1 MKHLKALLI
10 KFGML
15 TAVLWIVLT
24 VAYGVSFVD
33 TLIVSAVLTVA
44 AYVLGDLMIFRK
56 SGDAHEHQKRNL
68 IATVSDMVMAFAV
81 IWLMGEA
88 LFPNDTNILSASLMS
103 AILIAGG
110 EWLFH
115 KWIDR
120 NVFGLKESGESVTG
134 NADYTP

>member
-1 MKHLKALLI
+1 MEHAKALLI
-10 KFGML
+10 KFVMM

-24 VAYGVSFVD
+24 VAFGVSFAD
-33 TLIVSAVLTVA
+33 TLLVSLVLTLA
-44 AYVLGDLMIFRK
+44 AYVLGDLLNFRK
-56 SGDAHEHQKRNL
+56 SGEPEEHQKRNL

-88 LFPNDTNILSASLMS
+88 LFPNDTNILSASLLA

-120 NVFGLKESGESVTG
+120 NVFGVKESGEKVTG

>member
-1 MKHLKALLI
+1 MEHAKALLI
-10 KFGML
+10 KFVMV

-24 VAYGVSFVD
+24 VAFGVSFTD
-33 TLIVSAVLTVA
+33 TLLVSLVLTLA
-44 AYVLGDLMIFRK
+44 AYVLGDLLIFRK
-56 SGDAHEHQKRNL
+56 SGESEEHQKRNL

-88 LFPNDTNILSASLMS
+88 LFPNDTNILSASLIA

-120 NVFGLKESGESVTG
+120 NVFGVKESGEKVTG